1 MLFNYQNFYSR
12 ISLLHVYIKLIWR
25 NLRKAD
31 ILYYKHLSR
40 QPLLQTFV
48 WTSFITNICLDKYVI
63 FLSAKFLFSMC
74 KIKVKISSEQRLSVV
89 LTDLFPTK
97 KVNLNH
103 VSGQKNVRK
112 VFVLYTAKNTV
123 ISPNFAERQFP
134 H

>member
-1 MLFNYQNFYSR
+1 MS
-12 ISLLHVYIKLIWR
+12 
-25 NLRKAD
+25 
-31 ILYYKHLSR
+31 
-40 QPLLQTFV
+40 
-48 WTSFITNICLDKYVI
+48 
-63 FLSAKFLFSMC
+63 

-134 H
+134 HQEVR